1 MQLFAEGHASAD
13 AVKAEAVRSSEP
25 EVSRHPQLAPVEFL
39 GDGSSSSQQ
48 LGSVDLS
55 QYDSYRWL
63 IRVWQTSQHASLCC
77 RPATSPPSHQA
88 RLHDVSSDGSRLP
101 ACRAVLA

>member
-1 MQLFAEGHASAD
+1 M
-13 AVKAEAVRSSEP
+13 KAEAVRSSEP

-63 IRVWQTSQHASLCC
+63 IRV
-77 RPATSPPSHQA
+77 
-88 RLHDVSSDGSRLP
+88 
-101 ACRAVLA
+101 

>member
-1 MQLFAEGHASAD
+1 MHDFFAEGHASAD
-13 AVKAEAVRSSEP
+13 AMKAEAVRSSEP
-25 EVSRHPQLAPVEFL
+25 EVSRHPQLAPVEYL

-63 IRVWQTSQHASLCC
+63 TS
-77 RPATSPPSHQA
+77 
-88 RLHDVSSDGSRLP
+88 
-101 ACRAVLA
+101 ACRLLHHAVSAADPPALIPAARRAG

>member
-1 MQLFAEGHASAD
+1 MHGFLAEGHASAD

-63 IRVWQTSQHASLCC
+63 IHCMADAAACFSLPQTCQH
-77 RPATSPPSHQA
+77 
-88 RLHDVSSDGSRLP
+88 SS
-101 ACRAVLA
+101 